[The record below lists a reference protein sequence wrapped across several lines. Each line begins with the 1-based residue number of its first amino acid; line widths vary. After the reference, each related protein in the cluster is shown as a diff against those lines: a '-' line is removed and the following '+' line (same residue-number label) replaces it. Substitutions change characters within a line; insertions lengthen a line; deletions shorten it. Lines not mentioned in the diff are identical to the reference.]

1 MLWGSVEKLLVK
13 GPCKIEGSIRVA
25 GAKNAALP
33 IILASIL
40 SSGNVVLRNIPQ
52 LRDTTTVF
60 EILGRLGSKII
71 ITEDGSISINTNGI
85 SNFSADY
92 DIVKTMRASI
102 LTLGPLLARYGKAH
116 VSLPGGCAIGSRPV
130 DLHLFGMEKLG
141 AKITLHDGYIEA
153 EAPGR
158 LQGATINLEKVSVGA
173 TENILMAAVLAEGQT
188 IINGAATEPEVSDL
202 AYFLISM
209 GAKISGIGTST
220 IIVDGVD
227 EMMGSEYEIIP
238 DRIEAGTYLIAA
250 AMTRGYIELKNTPT
264 RYLELVVE
272 KLQEAGADIVCTPD
286 TITLD
291 MHGNQ
296 PECVS
301 VITEAYPEFPTDL
314 QAQWLALSAVSRGEC
329 TVTETIFENRFMHLH
344 ELNRFGANI
353 TLSGNCAHV
362 VGNKHLASAQVMATD
377 LRASASLVLAGLVA
391 NGITLI
397 DRIYHID
404 RGYAYIEENFN
415 KLGAN
420 IERV

>member
-1 MLWGSVEKLLVK
+1 MEKLLVK
-13 GPCKIEGSIRVA
+13 GPCKIEGTIRVA

-40 SSGNVVLRNIPQ
+40 SSGEVILRNIPQ

-60 EILGRLGSKII
+60 EILGRLGAKII
-71 ITEDGSISINTNGI
+71 IAEDASIIINTNSI

-92 DIVKTMRASI
+92 DIVRTMRASI

-153 EAPGR
+153 EVPGR
-158 LQGATINLEKVSVGA
+158 LQGAIINLEKISVGA

-220 IIVDGVD
+220 LVIDGVD
-227 EMMGSEYEIIP
+227 ELAGTEYEIIP

-250 AMTRGYIELKNTPT
+250 AMTRGYIALENTPT
-264 RYLELVVE
+264 SCLELVVK
-272 KLQEAGADIVCTPD
+272 KLKDAGADIVCTTD

-291 MHGNQ
+291 MHDKQ

-301 VITEAYPEFPTDL
+301 IITEAYPEFPTDL

-353 TLSGNCAHV
+353 VLSGNCAHV
-362 VGNKHLASAQVMATD
+362 IGNKHLTSAQVMATD

-391 NGITLI
+391 NGSTLI

-404 RGYAYIEENFN
+404 RGYTYIEENFN
-415 KLGAN
+415 KLGAK

>member
-158 LQGATINLEKVSVGA
+158 LQGAIINLEKVSVGA

-209 GAKISGIGTST
+209 GAKISGVGTST

-291 MHGNQ
+291 MHGKQ

-301 VITEAYPEFPTDL
+301 VITEAYPDFPTDL

-391 NGITLI
+391 DGSTLI